1 VTQVRVQRVVLRA
14 TDARSAE
21 RLARNLPQALR
32 GAFEPRDV
40 HGPRDVER
48 TLRDAAREA
57 RR

>member
-1 VTQVRVQRVVLRA
+1 VTHVRVQRVVLRA
-14 TDARSAE
+14 ADSGSAE

-32 GAFEPRDV
+32 RSLDARNV
-40 HGPRDVER
+40 HSSRDVER